1 MSTIY
6 TIGYS
11 GFTVENF
18 VKTLLSY
25 KISCLVDVRS
35 LPQSAYFKDFNKENI
50 SRKLKRND
58 ILYRHYAREFGAR
71 QTDKNFYTDGILDF
85 SKFNLSTQF
94 LDGVSKLEKGMD
106 LGYTFALMCA
116 EKRPE
121 NCHRCILVARKFYQL
136 GYEVRHILD
145 DGSYIDQ
152 AAVEKI
158 LLNKYFPDKG
168 QISLFGELSQ
178 EEKINQSY
186 AKKNLEIG
194 YREEEDDE

>member
-1 MSTIY
+1 MNTIY

-11 GFTVENF
+11 GFEVEDF
-18 VKTLLSY
+18 VKVLSRY

-50 SRKLKRND
+50 SRRLKQKN

-71 QTDKNFYTDGILDF
+71 QTDENFYTDGILDF
-85 SKFNLSTQF
+85 SKFALSPQF
-94 LDGVSKLEKGMD
+94 LDGVHKIEKGME

-121 NCHRCILVARKFYQL
+121 NCHRCILVSREFYRL

-145 DGSYIDQ
+145 GGNYIHQDD
-152 AAVEKI
+152 VEEI
-158 LLNKYFPDKG
+158 LINKYFPDRK
-168 QISLFGELSQ
+168 QISLFGELSR
-178 EEKINQSY
+178 EEMVNRSY
-186 AKKNLEIG
+186 AARNLEIG
-194 YREEEDDE
+194 YKTEGDNK